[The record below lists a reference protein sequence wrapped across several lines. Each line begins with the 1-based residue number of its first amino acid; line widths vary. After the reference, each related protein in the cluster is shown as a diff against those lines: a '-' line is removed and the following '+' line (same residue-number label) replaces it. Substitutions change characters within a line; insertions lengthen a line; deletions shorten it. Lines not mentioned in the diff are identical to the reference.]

1 MLEIRE
7 VKKNKVELLNFINF
21 AWNIYRHDPHWVP
34 PIKRDLL
41 NSLLGLGID
50 KKINCGPHNFFM
62 AWENDIPVGRI
73 LVGINEKKNTRNN
86 CKMGYF
92 GYLEMINSSE
102 VFKSLMEQALFWL
115 KKYNIDCLVGPIC
128 PDDDVEGRGLLI
140 KGFDSPPVLM
150 NSYNPA
156 YYQTLLEENGF
167 TKDRDFYAY
176 FTNQITKLRERLE
189 KVSDFARQKFKF
201 RIEKVNIKFL
211 DREIKDIVKI
221 INRII
226 LTGNEVDNGFEYANP
241 PSYDTLSLEVK
252 KYLPFLDRDLIYLAR
267 SGENPIGFVF
277 AIPDYNQVLKKIN
290 GQLFP
295 LGLLKYLWYR
305 RKITGIRGFA
315 QFVVPEFQ
323 NKAVNAAI
331 FKHILEVA
339 EQKKYSYIEG
349 SLICENNLPSR
360 RIFENAGLSP
370 YKIYR
375 VYRKAVLV

>member
-1 MLEIRE
+1 MLEVRE
-7 VKKNKVELLNFINF
+7 IKKKKAELLNFINF
-21 AWNIYRHDPHWVP
+21 AWKIYQNDPHWVP
-34 PIKRDLL
+34 PIKKDLL
-41 NSLLGLGID
+41 NFFLGQGFD
-50 KKINCGPHNFFM
+50 KKINCGPHTFFL
-62 AWENDIPVGRI
+62 AWKNNNPVGRI
-73 LVGINEKKNTRNN
+73 LVGINEKKNVRNN
-86 CKMGYF
+86 CKFGYF
-92 GYLEMINSSE
+92 GYLEIINSTE
-102 VFKSLMEQALFWL
+102 VLKSLIERAFLWL
-115 KKYNIDCLVGPIC
+115 NKYNIDYLVGPIC

-167 TKDRDFYAY
+167 MKDRDFYAY
-176 FTNQITKLRERLE
+176 FTDQITQLKKRVD

-201 RIEKVNIKFL
+201 RIDKVNIRFI
-211 DREIKDIVKI
+211 DQEIRDIVKI
-221 INRII
+221 IDRII
-226 LTGNEVDNGFEYANP
+226 LSGNEVDNGFEYANP
-241 PSYDTLSLEVK
+241 PTYETLSQEVK
-252 KYLPFLDRDLIYLAR
+252 RYLPFLDKDLIYIAR

-277 AIPDYNQVLKKIN
+277 AIPDYNQVLKRIN

-295 LGLLKYLWYR
+295 FGLVKYFWYK
-305 RKITGIRGFA
+305 RKIRGIRGFA

-331 FKHILEVA
+331 FKYILEVS
-339 EQKKYSYIEG
+339 ERKKYNYIEG

-375 VYRKAVLV
+375 VYRKKVII